1 MQLSILFSVGV
12 GGGIGALIRYFVAD
26 WVQTIASTFGGSA
39 FNWGIFVVNI
49 TGGFVMG
56 LIVEASALKLNLSP
70 EMRAFLTTGVLG
82 GYTTFSTFSLDSA
95 LLLQKGEY
103 ALAAFYVIGSA
114 VCSIAALFA
123 GLWVVRAVYA

>member
-1 MQLSILFSVGV
+1 MGMVLSVGL
-12 GGGIGALIRYFVAD
+12 GGGLGALIRYFVAG
-26 WVQTIASTFGGSA
+26 WVQPAGAT

-49 TGGFVMG
+49 TGGLVMG

-70 EMRAFLTTGVLG
+70 EVRAFVTTGILG

-103 ALAAFYVIGSA
+103 ALAAAYVIGS
-114 VCSIAALFA
+114 VVLSIAALFA
-123 GLWVVRAVYA
+123 GLWIVRVIYA

>member
-1 MQLSILFSVGV
+1 MGMLLSVGV
-12 GGGIGALIRYFVAD
+12 GGGLGALARYY
-26 WVQTIASTFGGSA
+26 IAGWIQPAGVA

-49 TGGFVMG
+49 TGGLIMG

-70 EMRAFLTTGVLG
+70 ELRAFLTTGILG

-103 ALAAFYVIGSA
+103 LQAAAYVIGS
-114 VCSIAALFA
+114 VVLSILALFC
-123 GLWVVRAVYA
+123 GLWIVRAIYA